1 MSVDVLNYQQL
12 EQAELVLASAQTQ
25 IPFGRFGFGEELGQK
40 IGVGFEPDGV
50 RDYQPSDDSRHIDWV
65 ATAKRGDGGISL
77 RQFYED
83 QNPLTVV
90 VSDVPTQSRYAETV
104 GDPLSAR
111 SLGLVVASFVLKSAA
126 RVNPVMNSWT
136 NGYKGLSLP
145 TTAYEGRN
153 AAKGAVI
160 GGIESTV
167 AAQTLADQI
176 TEAEQTKGLFRR
188 KASIEL
194 PEPESLADAIDRARN
209 RSKRMA
215 EAAKFIII
223 SDFKVDDVVFQLMTD
238 IKKYNEVV
246 AIQITNPLMRALDP
260 RVKVVRGSDGR
271 DVSIETQAQ
280 RDKYNAAVVD
290 IAQRREQKLKT
301 ASHGLF
307 VIDTM
312 NPTIARVA

>member
-50 RDYQPSDDSRHIDWV
+50 REYLPSDDSRFIDWA

-111 SLGLVVASFVLKSAA
+111 SLGLVVASYVLRNAA
-126 RVNPVMNSWT
+126 KVNPVMTSWT
-136 NGYKGLSLP
+136 NGYEGLSLP
-145 TTAYEGRN
+145 VTAYEGRD
-153 AAKGAVI
+153 AAKKAI
-160 GGIESTV
+160 LSGIDSAA
-167 AAQTLADQI
+167 AAQLLANQIAEADQ
-176 TEAEQTKGLFRR
+176 AKGLFRR
-188 KASIEL
+188 KVSIEL
-194 PEPESLADAIDRARN
+194 PEPESLVDAIDRAHN

-215 EAAKFIII
+215 DAAKFIII
-223 SDFKVDDVVFQLMTD
+223 SDFKIGDEVFQLMAS
-238 IKKYNEVV
+238 IKKHNEVV

-260 RVKVVRGSDGR
+260 RVKVVRRSDGR
-271 DVSIETQAQ
+271 DVSIDTQAQ
-280 RDKYNAAVVD
+280 RDRYNAEVVD
-290 IAQRREQKLKT
+290 IAQRREQKLKS
-301 ASHGLF
+301 ASHSLF
-307 VIDTM
+307 VVDTM
-312 NPTIARVA
+312 SPRLARVA